1 MNIKLTIL
9 SSCILLFTSCNM
21 STGMKGKVFDKETG
35 KPIAN
40 ATVILLKDKD
50 EVQTDNEGYFE
61 VSTPTGNQRIDP
73 TVIVSKKGYKP
84 FQLSI
89 NYSSDETS
97 YSVKTET
104 EYIQYKDTLF
114 LYSNKDSYLLG
125 VDIEKWSQD
134 FAVGDTL
141 KIYLKKKNTE
151 AEVKEI
157 RARFKSQEK

>member
-1 MNIKLTIL
+1 MK
-9 SSCILLFTSCNM
+9 
-21 STGMKGKVFDKETG
+21 TGMTGKVYDKETG
-35 KPIAN
+35 KPIAH
-40 ATVILLKDKD
+40 ATVILLEDKDK
-50 EVQTDNEGYFE
+50 VQTDNEGYFE
-61 VSTPTGNQRIDP
+61 VYTPTGNKRIDP
-73 TVIVSKKGYKP
+73 IVVVSKKGYKP
-84 FQLSI
+84 FQLRI
-89 NYSSDETS
+89 NYSGDETS

-114 LYSNKDSYLLG
+114 LFSNKSSYLLG

-157 RARFKSQEK
+157 RARFKSQE